1 MHQVMSDII
10 TSYTKSLPFFY
21 YITTCLQQ
29 RLLEFKSTLETQ
41 SSQYAVMPLLK
52 FSCNWIGG
60 IRRQQTSAEAVY
72 NLLSTVDVIYG
83 VGYKIL
89 TIATN

>member
-1 MHQVMSDII
+1 
-10 TSYTKSLPFFY
+10 
-21 YITTCLQQ
+21 
-29 RLLEFKSTLETQ
+29 
-41 SSQYAVMPLLK
+41 MPLLK
-52 FSCNWIGG
+52 FNCNWIGG